1 MSEIPED
8 LKYIESHEW
17 VRLEEED
24 IATVGITDHAQE
36 ALGDIVFVELPEIG
50 DLLNVDD
57 ASGVVESVKAA
68 SDLFSPIAGE
78 VIDTNDD
85 LIDKPELIND
95 SPYSEGWL
103 FKVRLAED
111 CNLDDLLTA
120 EQYAEKLEEEE

>member
-17 VRLEEED
+17 VRLEED

-111 CNLDDLLTA
+111 CNLDDLLTT
-120 EQYAEKLEEEE
+120 EQYAEKLEAEE